1 VDEVDKPTDVFSA
14 LLTAIDVRRREL
26 PVPGEGSSEPEDQ
39 RTRLAGLRLEAD
51 RLETQLHSRIT
62 HQPVTYGEAAF
73 CAECGEPAP
82 CPTIRG
88 LSAEYDVEP

>member
-1 VDEVDKPTDVFSA
+1 VGEVDKPTDVFSA
-14 LLTAIDVRRREL
+14 LLTAIDVRHREL
-26 PVPGEGSSEPEDQ
+26 PVPADGDPEPEHQ
-39 RTRLAGLRLEAD
+39 RARLAGLRLDAD

-82 CPTIRG
+82 CSIIRG
-88 LSAEYDVEP
+88 LAAEYDVGL

>member
-1 VDEVDKPTDVFSA
+1 MVQVDKPTDVFSA
-14 LLTAIDVRRREL
+14 LLTAIDVRRRE
-26 PVPGEGSSEPEDQ
+26 VPDLGDGAADHDDQ
-39 RTRLAGLRLEAD
+39 RARLAGLRLEAD

-62 HQPVTYGEAAF
+62 HQPVTYGEASF

-88 LSAEYDVEP
+88 LAAQYGVSL